1 MPWERV
7 VRVME
12 QSGVYTCITRSGA
25 RVRLRALPPEG
36 EPAPST
42 LETAEKI
49 RDACGLDELYF
60 ELRPSETVVLGSE
73 YGVML
78 KAVNSGF
85 SLFVRTGAEESEV
98 IFGFEMEERG
108 IYNE

>member
-7 VRVME
+7 IRVME
-12 QSGVYTCITRSGA
+12 RGGVYTCLTRSGA

-60 ELRPSETVVLGSE
+60 EIRPEETVTLGSE
-73 YGVML
+73 YDVML
-78 KAVNSGF
+78 RAVDSGF
-85 SLFVRTGAEESEV
+85 PLFVRAEEAESEIV
-98 IFGFEMEERG
+98 FGFEMT
-108 IYNE
+108 NL